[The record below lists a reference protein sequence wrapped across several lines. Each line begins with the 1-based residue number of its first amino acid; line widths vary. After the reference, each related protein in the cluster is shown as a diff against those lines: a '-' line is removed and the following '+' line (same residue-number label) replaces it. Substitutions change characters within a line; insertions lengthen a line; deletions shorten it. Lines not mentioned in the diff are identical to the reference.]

1 MYRIY
6 ATDEDIVPE
15 ILYIQKVRTDGEVDL
30 AWQDIP
36 YQCCKGSQAQP
47 TPFWYQAYDVK
58 EYKK

>member
-15 ILYIQKVRTDGEVDL
+15 ILYIQKVRTDGEFDL
-30 AWQDIP
+30 AWPDIP
-36 YQCCKGSQAQP
+36 YKCCTGNWAQP

>member
-15 ILYIQKVRTDGEVDL
+15 ILYIQKVRTDGEFDL

-36 YQCCKGSQAQP
+36 YKCRKGNWAQP